1 MVGSEW
7 GGQQGEKKPRERV
20 RFFWNKQTKGKK
32 QHFFQTDHVGE
43 DIAKPPCCFCLV
55 TAAQKRHDR
64 SASPH
69 GDSRKR
75 LSLRSEDLGM
85 PTWPQQTTAEKHPI
99 FGHQCFDWLVVF
111 CHPSEK
117 NIRQTGNLP
126 QIGMK
131 NKKSLKPPPS
141 WWYLFLF
148 QTSEWNLNAG

>member
-1 MVGSEW
+1 MVVANVMGSRV
-7 GGQQGEKKPRERV
+7 KKTRERV
-20 RFFWNKQTKGKK
+20 PGTFFFLNKQKK
-32 QHFFQTDHVGE
+32 VRIRKKHFFQTDHVGE
-43 DIAKPPCCFCLV
+43 DIAKSPCCFCLV
-55 TAAQKRHDR
+55 TPPKRHDR
-64 SASPH
+64 STSPH

-141 WWYLFLF
+141 
-148 QTSEWNLNAG
+148 